1 MALGG
6 VVPGLVLAYVGFD
19 KTSAVSQSSFAEQGM
34 LWLVAI
40 IPAILLIVAM
50 LIISKYELDDERI
63 DEINKEIEN
72 RNR

>member
-1 MALGG
+1 
-6 VVPGLVLAYVGFD
+6 
-19 KTSAVSQSSFAEQGM
+19 
-34 LWLVAI
+34 
-40 IPAILLIVAM
+40 LIVAM

>member
-19 KTSAVSQSSFAEQGM
+19 KNNAVSQSPLAEQGI

-40 IPAILLIVAM
+40 IPAILLIIAM
-50 LIISKYELDDERI
+50 FIISKYELDDERI